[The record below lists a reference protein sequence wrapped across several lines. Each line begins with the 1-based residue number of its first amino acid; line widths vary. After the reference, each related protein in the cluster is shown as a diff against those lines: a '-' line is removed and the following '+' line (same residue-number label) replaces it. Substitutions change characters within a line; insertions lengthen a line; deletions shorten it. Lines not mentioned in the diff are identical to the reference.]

1 MYIETVPDMSLGR
14 FPGESAFSTPERVLT
29 RREKLERME
38 QLLASRERMEQQ
50 LASPGLAPSQRVAT
64 KVLYEASKRRLDAT
78 TVGVLGQQ
86 QGIDLTQLGTPGTP
100 PGYLRSI
107 TVGQFEGARRNLSG
121 YLNRVGDPITTG
133 HSDTTLPPFDASS
146 ILGTPGTVDTQP
158 QWSIFGTDLTLGA
171 TPGGP
176 SVGQLDDTDTRMSAA
191 DVHGAALDA
200 MGSIDHGKVAATGVD
215 LDSTAHMDDI
225 ARGLGEITTLLR
237 TLVQRQAYNT
247 PGTDMPDAQ
256 PEFDDSLVQLTRGT
270 RPDQRRGARGTSER
284 ALLPGESRNVP
295 NEEES
300 DEPDD
305 DANAET
311 TDDDDP
317 STDEDNE
324 PVPAPAPAPAPA
336 QAGSGAVAV
345 SRQLDVEARAE
356 AAEVLRRAP
365 GIMKLIEARIFKFD
379 DFLTNG
385 NLDPQ
390 KLAKVRR
397 VLAKRVDSSAESYK
411 LAASARGYA
420 PSGAA
425 FPIEGLNNI
434 VGGVRKIPGSKYV
447 LYQGPQYVNG

>member
-38 QLLASRERMEQQ
+38 QLLASPDFTPR
-50 LASPGLAPSQRVAT
+50 QRAAV
-64 KVLYEASKRRLDAT
+64 KVIYDASKRRLDAT

-133 HSDTTLPPFDASS
+133 HSDTTLPAFDASS
-146 ILGTPGTVDTQP
+146 ILGTPGTVDTPP
-158 QWSIFGTDLTLGA
+158 QSSIFGTDLTLGA

-176 SVGQLDDTDTRMSAA
+176 SVGQLDDTDTPMSAA
-191 DVHGAALDA
+191 DLHGAALDA
-200 MGSIDHGKVAATGVD
+200 TGSIDHGNVAATGVD

-256 PEFDDSLVQLTRGT
+256 PEFDDSLVQLTRDYITRGT

-284 ALLPGESRNVP
+284 RLLPGERRNVP
-295 NEEES
+295 IEEQSDES
-300 DEPDD
+300 DDDVFSAFGDD
-305 DANAET
+305 DDGSDSSAET
-311 TDDDDP
+311 TDDDD
-317 STDEDNE
+317 
-324 PVPAPAPAPAPA
+324 A
-336 QAGSGAVAV
+336 SGGEEGEKTTRLGRRPTGKKNKGGATW
-345 SRQLDVEARAE
+345 RPKQDVK
-356 AAEVLRRAP
+356 
-365 GIMKLIEARIFKFD
+365 GIRDKFR
-379 DFLTNG
+379 TN
-385 NLDPQ
+385 
-390 KLAKVRR
+390 
-397 VLAKRVDSSAESYK
+397 
-411 LAASARGYA
+411 
-420 PSGAA
+420 
-425 FPIEGLNNI
+425 
-434 VGGVRKIPGSKYV
+434 
-447 LYQGPQYVNG
+447 

>member
-1 MYIETVPDMSLGR
+1 MSLGR

-38 QLLASRERMEQQ
+38 QLLASPDFTPR
-50 LASPGLAPSQRVAT
+50 QRAAV
-64 KVLYEASKRRLDAT
+64 KVIYDASKRRLDAT

-86 QGIDLTQLGTPGTP
+86 QGIDLTQVGTPPGTP
-100 PGYLRSI
+100 PGYLRPI

-146 ILGTPGTVDTQP
+146 ILGTPGTVDTPP
-158 QWSIFGTDLTLGA
+158 QSSIFGTDLTLGA

-176 SVGQLDDTDTRMSAA
+176 GVGQLDDTDTPMSAA

-200 MGSIDHGKVAATGVD
+200 TGSIDHGNVAATGVD

-317 STDEDNE
+317 STDEENE

-434 VGGVRKIPGSKYV
+434 VGGVRKIPGTKYV
-447 LYQGPQYVNG
+447 MYQGPQYVNG

>member
-1 MYIETVPDMSLGR
+1 MSLGR
-14 FPGESAFSTPERVLT
+14 FPGESAFSTPERVLS

-50 LASPGLAPSQRVAT
+50 LASPGLTPSQRAAT

-78 TVGVLGQQ
+78 TIGVLGQQ
-86 QGIDLTQLGTPGTP
+86 QGIDLTQVGTPPGTP
-100 PGYLRSI
+100 PGYFRPV
-107 TVGQFEGARRNLSG
+107 TAGQFEGARRNLSG

-133 HSDTTLPPFDASS
+133 HSDTTLPAIDASS
-146 ILGTPGTVDTQP
+146 ILGTPGTVDTPP
-158 QWSIFGTDLTLGA
+158 QSSIFGPDVTLGA

-176 SVGQLDDTDTRMSAA
+176 SVGQLDDTDTPMSAA

-200 MGSIDHGKVAATGVD
+200 MGSIDRGNVAATGVD

-256 PEFDDSLVQLTRGT
+256 PDFDDSLVQMTRGT

-305 DANAET
+305 ANAET

-317 STDEDNE
+317 STDEENE
-324 PVPAPAPAPAPA
+324 PVPAPAPAPEAA

-356 AAEVLRRAP
+356 AAEALRRAP
-365 GIMKLIEARIFKFD
+365 GIMKLIEARVFKFD

-411 LAASARGYA
+411 LAAKAKGYA

-447 LYQGPQYVNG
+447 MYQGPQYVNG